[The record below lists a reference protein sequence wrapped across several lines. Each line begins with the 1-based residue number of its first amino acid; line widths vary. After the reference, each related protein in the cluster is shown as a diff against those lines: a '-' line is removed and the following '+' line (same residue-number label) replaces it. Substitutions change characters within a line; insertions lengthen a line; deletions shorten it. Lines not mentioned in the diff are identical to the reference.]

1 MVVFHLPVAVG
12 GTRVACWDKDVLSLL
27 FYQPLINPC
36 DPARGGG
43 SGTGTSPED
52 SAETLT
58 RVPAPPQE
66 WPGGAEVGHRCL
78 GPLITLAELVITE
91 SPQRALPRIPTS
103 REEQSHTV
111 DKHLSTLDLFFSSA
125 T

>member
-12 GTRVACWDKDVLSLL
+12 STRVARWDKDALSLL

-36 DPARGGG
+36 DPAPGGG

-66 WPGGAEVGHRCL
+66 RPGGAEMEHRCL
-78 GPLITLAELVITE
+78 GPLVTLPELVITE

-103 REEQSHTV
+103 SEEQSHTV
-111 DKHLSTLDLFFSSA
+111 DKHLSTLDLFFSLA

>member
-1 MVVFHLPVAVG
+1 M
-12 GTRVACWDKDVLSLL
+12 ACWDKDVLSLL

-58 RVPAPPQE
+58 RVPLPLKS
-66 WPGGAEVGHRCL
+66 GL
-78 GPLITLAELVITE
+78 GELRWDTAV
-91 SPQRALPRIPTS
+91 SG
-103 REEQSHTV
+103 
-111 DKHLSTLDLFFSSA
+111 HLSPLLSW
-125 T
+125 